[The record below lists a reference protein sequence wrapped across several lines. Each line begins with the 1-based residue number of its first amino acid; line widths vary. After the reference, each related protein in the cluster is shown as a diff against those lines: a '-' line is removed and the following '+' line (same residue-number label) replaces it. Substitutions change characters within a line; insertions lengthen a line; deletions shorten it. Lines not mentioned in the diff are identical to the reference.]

1 MSPASSLVASAALTW
16 AMLLL
21 ASLSRS
27 RGWTPA
33 GMKVAFGNRD
43 DVPEPSPFA
52 ARADRAAKNM
62 VESLVLFAALLLGA
76 SLRGVGPAS
85 LATPCAIFVVSRVVY
100 APLYWAGVK
109 YLRTVAWTVSVVGL
123 AWIGALALGR

>member
-1 MSPASSLVASAALTW
+1 MSPAQALVASAGLTW
-16 AMLLL
+16 LMLLI
-21 ASLSRS
+21 ASLARS
-27 RGWTPA
+27 QGWTPA

-62 VESLVLFAALLLGA
+62 LENLLLFVAVLGAAHWRHVDDAALAMPCLVFVGA
-76 SLRGVGPAS
+76 RA
-85 LATPCAIFVVSRVVY
+85 VY

-109 YLRTVAWTVSVVGL
+109 YLRTAAWGVGL
-123 AWIGALALGR
+123 VGMVLIAKAALG